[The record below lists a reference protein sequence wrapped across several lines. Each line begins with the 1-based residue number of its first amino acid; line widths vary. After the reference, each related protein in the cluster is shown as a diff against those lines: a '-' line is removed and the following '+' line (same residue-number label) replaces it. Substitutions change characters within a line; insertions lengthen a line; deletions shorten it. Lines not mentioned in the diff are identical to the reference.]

1 MGLVKDHA
9 EPRHHVK
16 NTLTRERKWQSVRDR
31 ELEKIRRERKRKR
44 IRKDKRREKEEKE
57 KEKENV
63 NSEYTKKTKQHVSIV
78 LALVSVLEW
87 SSQTNK

>member
-16 NTLTRERKWQSVRDR
+16 NTLTRERKWESLRDR
-31 ELEKIRRERKRKR
+31 ELEKISRERKRER
-44 IRKDKRREKEEKE
+44 IRKDKRREKE

-78 LALVSVLEW
+78 LDLVSVLEW
-87 SSQTNK
+87 SSQTNE